1 MFFYT
6 QKILTILMM
15 IVLTVAWTVFLA
27 TVAVASWF
35 SVIALPIMA
44 ITDFSGFLAAG
55 PFSISVFWL
64 GTLVFGLGS
73 VELLVR
79 TKRAAPDMLNAL
91 ADEWNARPTMRYV
104 R

>member
-6 QKILTILMM
+6 QKILAVLTM
-15 IVLTVAWTVFLA
+15 ITLTVAWVAFLTV
-27 TVAVASWF
+27 VAMASWF

-44 ITDFSGFLAAG
+44 VIDFSGFWAAG
-55 PFSISVFWL
+55 PFIISLFWL

-79 TKRAAPDMLNAL
+79 THRAWPDMFDAIAN
-91 ADEWNARPTMRYV
+91 EWNARPTMRYV